1 MQSAEKLFRAT
12 PLTFQGRIH
21 KIQKG
26 VGGTLNSSILD
37 TFYFSKPEFYTN
49 NTKFERERGG
59 RAPLDPTLNP
69 PMLFKKWE
77 IFFPFCQ

>member
-1 MQSAEKLFRAT
+1 MQNAGKLFRAA
-12 PLTFQGRIH
+12 PLTFQGRIQ

-49 NTKFERERGG
+49 NTKFS
-59 RAPLDPTLNP
+59 
-69 PMLFKKWE
+69 
-77 IFFPFCQ
+77 